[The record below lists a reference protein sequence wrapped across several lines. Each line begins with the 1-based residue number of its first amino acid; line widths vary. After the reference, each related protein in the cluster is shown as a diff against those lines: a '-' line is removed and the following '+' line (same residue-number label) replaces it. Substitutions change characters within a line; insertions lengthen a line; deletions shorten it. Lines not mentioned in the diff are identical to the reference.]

1 MLFCPS
7 SGQWKKTVSL
17 RVKSGQ
23 ASGSEQL
30 GVDHE
35 SQEWIRG
42 LELKSFQGLSFF
54 ADTPAAVCLALTA
67 ALVTQC
73 RMVVYFEDAGWS
85 GVTPYLRFLALPHQ
99 QPPKVT
105 ASSMFWTNFAT
116 LFPLRAGTQIGHPI
130 SQKSGSLGC
139 RIGIFHPF
147 HPYFFPVMIASCRF
161 S

>member
-30 GVDHE
+30 GVDSE
-35 SQEWIRG
+35 SRVRIGG
-42 LELKSFQGLSFF
+42 LELKSFQDLSFF
-54 ADTPAAVCLALTA
+54 TDTPAAVCLALTA
-67 ALVTQC
+67 AFVTQC
-73 RMVVYFEDAGWS
+73 RVVVYFEDTGWS

-147 HPYFFPVMIASCRF
+147 HPYFFSVMIASCRF